1 MINIPSSNYIEVKNA
16 VEKIGVLVSR
26 LRIVSSFCLRVQNWV
41 AHCVALYIVGFQI
54 PLVIL
59 ILPF

>member
-16 VEKIGVLVSR
+16 VEKIGVLASR

-41 AHCVALYIVGFQI
+41 AHCVALYIVGF
-54 PLVIL
+54 
-59 ILPF
+59 